1 MLGPLANPR
10 LSQIGTPTST
20 PVSKSSH
27 SGLSGGAI
35 AGIAIGAVAVVALI
49 AVGAFFLGRR
59 YMSGQKNS
67 ATPANPDYAPV
78 YPGYSE
84 GGQYTDQQKP
94 QMQQPSEL
102 SAPAARHELSSDDR
116 HELS

>member
-1 MLGPLANPR
+1 MLGRLTNPC

-20 PVSKSSH
+20 SAAK
-27 SGLSGGAI
+27 SGLS
-35 AGIAIGAVAVVALI
+35 GIAIGAVAVITLI
-49 AVGAFFLGRR
+49 AVGAFFLGRK
-59 YMSGQKNS
+59 YISGQKNS
-67 ATPANPDYAPV
+67 AAPTNPDYAPV

-102 SAPAARHELSSDDR
+102 SAPAARHELSSDSR